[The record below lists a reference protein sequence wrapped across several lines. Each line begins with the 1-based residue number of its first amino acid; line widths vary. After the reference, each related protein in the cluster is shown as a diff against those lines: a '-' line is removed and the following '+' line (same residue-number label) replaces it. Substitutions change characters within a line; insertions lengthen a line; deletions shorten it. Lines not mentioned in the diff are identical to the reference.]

1 MEDNERQRQQG
12 NPLSRK
18 GLERQLAK
26 SLQRSHRVTTRQSR
40 YNNNNN
46 NELLLEERTFPLI
59 ELNKI
64 VVG

>member
-26 SLQRSHRVTTRQSR
+26 SPQRSHRVTTRQSR
-40 YNNNNN
+40 YNNNN

-59 ELNKI
+59 ELSKI